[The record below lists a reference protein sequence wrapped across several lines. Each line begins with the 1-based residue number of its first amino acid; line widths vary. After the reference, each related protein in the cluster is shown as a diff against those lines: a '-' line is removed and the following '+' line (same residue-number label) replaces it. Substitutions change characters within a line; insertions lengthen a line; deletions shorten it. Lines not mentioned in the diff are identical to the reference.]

1 MNDPHD
7 QLEIELA
14 NMRPRALDSELA
26 GRIESGIAVGNRRP
40 WADRLLL
47 CAMGAGSLAA
57 CVIAVMLTM
66 GGSTSLPDI
75 HPVQTIAQAPAI
87 GSYTLALAR
96 ADDDWIAAAK

>member
-1 MNDPHD
+1 MNEPHD
-7 QLEIELA
+7 QLEQELA
-14 NMRPRALDSELA
+14 NMRPRTLGPELA
-26 GRIESGIAVGNRRP
+26 GRIESGIASGNLGP

-66 GGSTSLPDI
+66 GGRPSLPDI
-75 HPVQTIAQAPAI
+75 HPTQTIAQAPAI

-96 ADDDWIAAAK
+96 AGDDWIAAAK